1 MEMGIFGFAHSE
13 GQVEYIFPMEKFSDL
28 FGEVNLFYLFS
39 RQGCWSTQKF
49 CVLCKTNGRTRNT
62 QVL

>member
-39 RQGCWSTQKF
+39 RQGCLKHTKI
-49 CVLCKTNGRTRNT
+49 LC
-62 QVL
+62 LM